1 MEGRMRLR
9 VGQEA
14 GADLVGTDQRVLQ
27 TAVDHAGELGGGV
40 VEVGPGVY
48 TMHDALHLRS
58 GVSVLGAGAET
69 ILRKS
74 PGVQSPLLTDAD
86 YGEEA
91 ITLLD
96 GTGFDPGCGVA
107 IWDDAT
113 EGFGHTV
120 AHILEELPIT
130 APDAHGL
137 RDGHGSGGWD
147 ALTSLTAPV
156 GRPRSVRVS
165 VPMQNDYEIKRGA
178 QAATLH
184 PIVSGDGVAN
194 VQLTALTVEGPG
206 VAEPVLN
213 GCRGGGI
220 YLYRCQQVVIEDC
233 TVQGYHGD
241 GISFQLSN
249 DVRIERCLCRGNAGL
264 GIHPGSGSQ
273 RPVVLDCQCVGNGQI
288 GLYLCWRVKGGRF
301 ARLLLQENG
310 RDGLS
315 IGHKDTDNEFAD
327 LICERNRRYG
337 IHFREEPGALAGHRN
352 RFLRTRVIDNGR
364 GGLCIEG
371 ATKGLRFTDLE
382 LAQTGAGPEGSAAI
396 RLGPAAEEPILDGV
410 RLFGYATLGLEPS
423 VK

>member
-1 MEGRMRLR
+1 MDGQTRLR

-27 TAVDHAGELGGGV
+27 AAVDRVAERGGGV

-48 TMHDALHLRS
+48 TMHNALQLRS
-58 GVSVLGAGAET
+58 GVSLLGAGAAT
-69 ILRKS
+69 ILRKA

-96 GTGFDPGCGVA
+96 GIGFDQGCGVT
-107 IWDDAT
+107 IWDDAAG
-113 EGFGHTV
+113 GFGQTV

-130 APDAHGL
+130 APDPHEL

-147 ALTSLTAPV
+147 ALTSLSAPV

-165 VPMQNDYEIKRGA
+165 VPMHEDYEIKRGA
-178 QAATLH
+178 QAATLY
-184 PIVSGDGVAN
+184 PIVSGYGVTNA
-194 VQLTALTVEGPG
+194 QLAALTVEGPG
-206 VAEPVLN
+206 VAEPILN

-220 YLYRCQQVVIEDC
+220 YLYRCQQVLINDC
-233 TVQGYHGD
+233 TVQSYHGD
-241 GISFQLSN
+241 GISFQLSH
-249 DVRIERCLCRGNAGL
+249 DIRIERCVCRGNAGL

-288 GLYLCWRVKGGRF
+288 GLFLCWRVKGGRF

-315 IGHKDTDNEFAD
+315 IGHKDTDNEFED

-337 IHFREEPGALAGHRN
+337 IHFREEPEALAGHRN

-382 LAQTGAGPEGSAAI
+382 LVQSGAGPEGTAAI
-396 RLGPAAEEPILDGV
+396 RLGPAAEEPSLDGV
-410 RLFGYATLGLEPS
+410 RLMGYPGLGLAAS